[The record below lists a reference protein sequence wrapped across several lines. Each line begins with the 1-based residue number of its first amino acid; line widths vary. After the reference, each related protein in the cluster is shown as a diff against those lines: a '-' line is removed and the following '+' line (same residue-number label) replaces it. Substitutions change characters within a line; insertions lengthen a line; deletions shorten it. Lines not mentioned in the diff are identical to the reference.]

1 MRLFGNAKLKES
13 DRLPSI
19 SKGRYITIPEKIG
32 KTNLILKLRNRELLS
47 TNLQTLFTL
56 GDVEDFITFS
66 SVWGKNFFESEQRE
80 IEKIIADSQ
89 DDLERFV
96 YLLNEFL
103 IVNSMGFIQLSIDVE
118 SGDFII
124 KHYFSFLVGALENM
138 ESKGIDRACY
148 FLEEFYS
155 NVFSM
160 LSGSEVKVKE
170 ANCAF
175 QSKEDYCI
183 FRKD

>member
-1 MRLFGNAKLKES
+1 MRLFGNTKLKES
-13 DRLPSI
+13 EETSHI
-19 SKGRYITIPEKIG
+19 SRGQYITVPERIG

-47 TNLQTLFTL
+47 TNVQTLFTL

-66 SVWGKNFFESEQRE
+66 TVWGKNFFESEKRE
-80 IEKIIADSQ
+80 IEEIITDSQ

-103 IVNSMGFIQLSIDVE
+103 IINSMGFIQLSIDLD

-138 ESKGIDRACY
+138 EDKGIDKACY

-170 ANCAF
+170 VECALR
-175 QSKEDYCI
+175 SKGDYCI
-183 FRKD
+183 FRKS